1 MIKIGNTPVIMTGH
15 SGVIDS
21 YLERN
26 HSPELIRAFT
36 EATAVKTP
44 RGKNLL
50 FPNYPDLPPARIN
63 QIVVPTGATRWSYG
77 LFIVT
82 TIQKDLILEESAGNE
97 NKLTVEFGAPEN
109 WKEAGYGEE
118 ASFKPNLTLT
128 MSPLPPRPMTPDEL
142 SAVETD
148 DIQNLWLLCMVD
160 QRYWWQFK
168 NVDLIEDQ
176 EFDDIQ
182 SILVYLNE
190 QLGSSVDMSCA
201 SSAHTEIPDLAAGN
215 NYENA
220 AVVLESL
227 AWHIGCQLVPEL
239 NSTSEDG
246 EEVETGFVLISVDDS
261 VFIYEN
267 NLDGKCGIASCSRDP
282 YTDEVT
288 SDDSGFE
295 LTGAPLTAMG
305 GSLEDNLGS
314 AFLPAK
320 ILLPAR
326 GTYVSRTPA
335 EAGLPDTKTIPLTS
349 AVLRLH
355 WKDVDSPSIELR
367 DKAAKDFYGRFAKT
381 YDYTFNGVQKWQ
393 PTAYDD
399 SVTFFQTRFQSGYR
413 CQTRVRSWH
422 HNLIP
427 ETIPTS
433 VSAGGSH
440 HIMFSIVDVFCPD
453 DIDNE
458 EGVFFVLAEWTEYTG
473 GCDTDPPG
481 VDPYTGYLKIYD
493 TCVLEAYYTAYDL
506 AGKEGYATYLYPR
519 TDAGSEDA
527 YAPCKAK
534 WKALSLCGEPG
545 CG

>member
-1 MIKIGNTPVIMTGH
+1 MIRIGTTPVIMTGH

-36 EATAVKTP
+36 KAAAVKIP

-77 LFIVT
+77 LFMVT
-82 TIQKDLILEESAGNE
+82 TAQKDLILEESAASD

-109 WKEAGYGEE
+109 WKEAQYGEE
-118 ASFKPNLTLT
+118 SAFRPNLTLT
-128 MSPLPPRPMTPDEL
+128 MSPLPPRPMTSDDLAE
-142 SAVETD
+142 AETE

-176 EFDDIQ
+176 EFTDIQ
-182 SILVYLNE
+182 SIVDYLNTQMGTTVE
-190 QLGSSVDMSCA
+190 LSCA
-201 SSAHTEIPDLAAGN
+201 SSGHSAIPDIAASN

-239 NSTSEDG
+239 NSAD
-246 EEVETGFVLISVDDS
+246 EEGGDVETGFVLVSVDDS
-261 VFIYEN
+261 PFIYQN
-267 NLDGKCGIASCSRDP
+267 NLDGKCGIALCDRDQ
-282 YTDEVT
+282 YTDEAT
-288 SDDSGFE
+288 SDASGFE
-295 LTGAPLTAMG
+295 MTGMPLVAMG
-305 GSLEDNLGS
+305 GALGEDQGA

-320 ILLPAR
+320 IQIPTR
-326 GTYVSRTPA
+326 GVYVSRTPA
-335 EAGLPDTKTIPLTS
+335 QAGLSDVKTIPSTS

-355 WKDVDSPSIELR
+355 WKDVDSPPDELR
-367 DKAAKDFYGRFAKT
+367 DKAARDFYGRFAKT
-381 YDYTFNGVQKWQ
+381 YDYTFNGIQKWQ

-399 SVTFFQTRFQSGYR
+399 SVTFFQTRFQNGYR
-413 CQTRVRSWH
+413 CQTRVRSWQ

-427 ETIPTS
+427 ETLPAIA
-433 VSAGGSH
+433 AGGSH
-440 HIMFSIVDVFCPD
+440 HILFTIVDVFCSND
-453 DIDNE
+453 VDNE
-458 EGVFFVLAEWTEYTG
+458 EGVFFVLADWDEYTG
-473 GCDTDPPG
+473 GCTTDPPG
-481 VDPYTGYLKIYD
+481 VDDYTGLLKIYD

-506 AGKEGYATYLYPR
+506 VGKQGYASYMYPR
-519 TDAGSEDA
+519 TTAGADDA
-527 YAPCKAK
+527 YDPCVAK
-534 WKALSLCGEPG
+534 WRALSLCGEPG

>member
-1 MIKIGNTPVIMTGH
+1 MIRIGTTPVIMTGH
-15 SGVIDS
+15 SGVIDN

-26 HSPELIRAFT
+26 HSPDLIRAFT
-36 EATAVKTP
+36 EAAAVKIS

-77 LFIVT
+77 LFMVT
-82 TIQKDLILEESAGNE
+82 TAQKDLILEESAAND

-109 WKEAGYGEE
+109 WKEAQYGEE
-118 ASFKPNLTLT
+118 ATFKPNLTLT

-176 EFDDIQ
+176 EFTDIQ
-182 SILVYLNE
+182 AIVDYLNSKMGTTVE
-190 QLGSSVDMSCA
+190 LSCA
-201 SSAHTEIPDLAAGN
+201 SAEHSEIPDIAASN

-239 NSTSEDG
+239 NSADEAGAD
-246 EEVETGFVLISVDDS
+246 VETSFVLISVDDS
-261 VFIYEN
+261 PFIYQN
-267 NLDGKCGIASCSRDP
+267 NLDGKCGIALCDRDQ
-282 YTDEVT
+282 YTDEAT
-288 SDDSGFE
+288 SDSSGFE
-295 LTGAPLTAMG
+295 ITGLPIVAMG
-305 GSLEDNLGS
+305 GALGEDQGA

-320 ILLPAR
+320 VLIPTR

-335 EAGLPDTKTIPLTS
+335 QVGLSDAKTIPSTS

-355 WKDVDSPSIELR
+355 WKDVDSPSDDLR
-367 DKAAKDFYGRFAKT
+367 DKAAKDFYGRFAKI

-413 CQTRVRSWH
+413 CQTRVRSWQ

-427 ETIPTS
+427 ETIAA
-433 VSAGGSH
+433 VSSGGSH
-440 HIMFSIVDVFCPD
+440 HVMFSIVDVFCKD

-473 GCDTDPPG
+473 GCDVDPPG
-481 VDPYTGYLKIYD
+481 VDSYTGYLKIYD
-493 TCVLEAYYTAYDL
+493 TCVLETFYTAYDL
-506 AGKEGYATYLYPR
+506 VGQEGYATYFYPR
-519 TDAGSEDA
+519 KDSAADDP
-527 YAPCKAK
+527 YNPCQAK
-534 WKALSLCGEPG
+534 WKALSLCGEPE
-545 CG
+545 CA

>member
-1 MIKIGNTPVIMTGH
+1 MIRIGTTPVIMTGH

-36 EATAVKTP
+36 EAAAVKIP

-77 LFIVT
+77 LFMVT
-82 TIQKDLILEESAGNE
+82 TAQKDLILEESAAND

-109 WKEAGYGEE
+109 WKAAGYGEE
-118 ASFKPNLTLT
+118 TAFKPNLTLT
-128 MSPLPPRPMTPDEL
+128 MSPLPPRPMTPDDLAE
-142 SAVETD
+142 AETE

-176 EFDDIQ
+176 EFTDIQ
-182 SILVYLNE
+182 SIVDYLNLQMGTTIE
-190 QLGSSVDMSCA
+190 LSCA
-201 SSAHTEIPDLAAGN
+201 SSGHSEIPDIAASN

-239 NSTSEDG
+239 NSAD
-246 EEVETGFVLISVDDS
+246 EEGTDVETGFVLVSVDDS
-261 VFIYEN
+261 PFIYQN
-267 NLDGKCGIASCSRDP
+267 NLDGKCGIALCDRDQ
-282 YTDEVT
+282 YTDEAT
-288 SDDSGFE
+288 SDASGFE
-295 LTGAPLTAMG
+295 LTGMPLVAMG
-305 GSLEDNLGS
+305 GALGEDQGA

-320 ILLPAR
+320 IQIPTR
-326 GTYVSRTPA
+326 GVYVSRTPA
-335 EAGLPDTKTIPLTS
+335 QVGLSDVKTIPSTS

-355 WKDVDSPSIELR
+355 WKDVDSPSDDLR

-381 YDYTFNGVQKWQ
+381 YDYTFNGIQKWQ

-399 SVTFFQTRFQSGYR
+399 SVTFFQTRFQTGYR
-413 CQTRVRSWH
+413 CQTRVRSWQ

-427 ETIPTS
+427 ETIAAVAS
-433 VSAGGSH
+433 GGSH
-440 HIMFSIVDVFCPD
+440 HILFTIVDVFCPD
-453 DIDNE
+453 DADNE
-458 EGVFFVLAEWTEYTG
+458 EGVFFVLADWDEYTG
-473 GCDTDPPG
+473 GCTETPPG
-481 VDPYTGYLKIYD
+481 VDEYTGLLKIYD
-493 TCVLEAYYTAYDL
+493 TCVLEAYYTSYDL
-506 AGKEGYATYLYPR
+506 AGKQGYASYMYPR
-519 TDAGSEDA
+519 TTAGADDS
-527 YAPCKAK
+527 YSPCIAK
-534 WKALSLCGEPG
+534 WRALSLCGEPG

>member
-36 EATAVKTP
+36 EAAAVKIP

-77 LFIVT
+77 LFMVT
-82 TIQKDLILEESAGNE
+82 TAQKDLILEESAAND

-109 WKEAGYGEE
+109 WKEAPYGDET
-118 ASFKPNLTLT
+118 AFKPNLTLT

-142 SAVETD
+142 STVETD

-176 EFDDIQ
+176 QFTDIQ
-182 SILVYLNE
+182 SIVDYLNE
-190 QLGSSVDMSCA
+190 KMGTTIELSCA
-201 SSAHTEIPDLAAGN
+201 SAEHSAVPDIAASN

-239 NSTSEDG
+239 NSADEAGGD
-246 EEVETGFVLISVDDS
+246 VETGFVLVSVDDS
-261 VFIYEN
+261 PFVYQN
-267 NLDGKCGIASCSRDP
+267 NLDGKCGISLCDRNQ
-282 YTDEVT
+282 YTDEAT
-288 SDDSGFE
+288 SNASGFE
-295 LTGAPLTAMG
+295 LTGMPVVAMG
-305 GSLEDNLGS
+305 GSLGEDQGA

-320 ILLPAR
+320 ILIPTR
-326 GTYVSRTPA
+326 GVYVSRTPA
-335 EAGLPDTKTIPLTS
+335 QVGLSDVKTIPSTS

-355 WKDVDSPSIELR
+355 WKDVDSPPDDLR
-367 DKAAKDFYGRFAKT
+367 DKAAKDFYGRFAKI
-381 YDYTFNGVQKWQ
+381 YDYTFNGIQKWQ

-413 CQTRVRSWH
+413 CQTRVRSWQ

-427 ETIPTS
+427 ETIAAVAS
-433 VSAGGSH
+433 GGSH
-440 HIMFSIVDVFCPD
+440 HILFTIVDVFCPND
-453 DIDNE
+453 VDNE
-458 EGVFFVLAEWTEYTG
+458 EGVFFVLADWDEYTG
-473 GCDTDPPG
+473 GCSTDPPG
-481 VDPYTGYLKIYD
+481 VDDYTGLLKIYD
-493 TCVLEAYYTAYDL
+493 TCVLESFYTSYDL
-506 AGKEGYATYLYPR
+506 IGKQGYATYLYPR
-519 TDAGSEDA
+519 TTAGADDA
-527 YAPCKAK
+527 YDPCQAK
-534 WKALSLCGEPG
+534 WRALSLCGEPE

>member
-1 MIKIGNTPVIMTGH
+1 MLKIGNTPVIMAGH
-15 SGVIDS
+15 SGAIDS

-36 EATAVKTP
+36 EAAAVKIP

-50 FPNYPDLPPARIN
+50 FSNYPDLPPARIN

-77 LFIVT
+77 LFMVT
-82 TIQKDLILEESAGNE
+82 TIQKDLILEESAAND

-109 WKEAGYGEE
+109 WKGAEYGDEGK
-118 ASFKPNLTLT
+118 FKPNLTLT

-142 SAVETD
+142 SEVETD

-182 SILVYLNE
+182 SILAYLNE
-190 QLGSSVDMSCA
+190 QMGSAVELSCA
-201 SSAHTEIPDLAAGN
+201 SAQHSEIPDIAASN

-227 AWHIGCQLVPEL
+227 AWHIGCQVVPEL

-261 VFIYEN
+261 PFIHQN
-267 NLDGKCGIASCSRDP
+267 NLDGKCGIALCDRDQ
-282 YTDEVT
+282 YTDEVA
-288 SDDSGFE
+288 SDQSGFE
-295 LTGAPLTAMG
+295 LTGSPVTAMG
-305 GSLEDNLGS
+305 GSLGENQGA

-320 ILLPAR
+320 ILIPAR
-326 GTYVSRTPA
+326 GTYVSRTPT
-335 EAGLPDTKTIPLTS
+335 EAGMTDVNTIPLTS

-355 WKDVDSPSIELR
+355 WKDVESPPIELR
-367 DKAAKDFYGRFAKT
+367 DKAAKDFYGRFAKIH
-381 YDYTFNGVQKWQ
+381 DYTFNGIQKWQ

-413 CQTRVRSWH
+413 CQTRVRSWQ

-427 ETIPTS
+427 ETIAAAAAP
-433 VSAGGSH
+433 GGSH
-440 HIMFSIVDVFCPD
+440 HIMFTIVDVFCVND
-453 DIDNE
+453 EDNE
-458 EGVFFVLAEWTEYTG
+458 EGVFFVLADWDEYTG
-473 GCDTDPPG
+473 GCTAKPPG
-481 VDPYTGYLKIYD
+481 VDDYTGYLKIYD

-506 AGKEGYATYLYPR
+506 VGKQGYATYLYPR
-519 TDAGSEDA
+519 TDAAADDA
-527 YAPCKAK
+527 YSPCVAK
-534 WKALSLCGEPG
+534 WRALSLCGEPG